1 MPRSSLL
8 SLVLAPAASLFLALP
23 SLAQE
28 KTGAAPPSIKILDGK
43 FDDWTKTPRESSITD
58 PVGDAGDDPTVGSDL
73 KQLVLEADGK
83 RLHLLLAL
91 SKAATIQ
98 GLEKPLV
105 IYLDA
110 DGDESTGAKPDA
122 DGNRLPGADV
132 AIVFS
137 PRIKG
142 SQGGDRRAPRG
153 DGGEGVAVFAVGQD
167 GELGDRRAADAI
179 GLGMAPTSASDRYEL
194 RIDRREDFLAG
205 GKVRAMVMTLKG
217 DEVADRTKP
226 VACELPAFD
235 PRPFAPAEAAA
246 VARPVRTDA
255 RIVTWN
261 AERGALFTDEKA
273 EAFGSTLAAIAPDVI
288 LLQELGAKATSQSL
302 SEWLDRH
309 VPRESKWNAIV
320 SGGDLRTAVA
330 STFPL
335 ESASFLDGVSRETE
349 KGKRPVRVAAAT
361 IDVKGKK
368 LLALSVHLKCCG
380 NLDSDEDRT
389 RMDEARTIAANI
401 AKSLERSK
409 ADGVV
414 IGGDLNL
421 VGSQKVL
428 EALGEKADVD
438 RTDLAIAEIRQL
450 DGVSN
455 QTWRSSGNAFA
466 PGRLDYLLVSDR
478 GLERRGAFVFS
489 EEDLSR
495 IARTTLKLPESA
507 FDEASDHQPVVVDV
521 AFVKR

>member
-28 KTGAAPPSIKILDGK
+28 KTGAAPPSIKVLDGK

-83 RLHLLLAL
+83 RLHLLLATNKP
-91 SKAATIQ
+91 STIQ

-122 DGNRLPGADV
+122 EGDRLAGADV

-137 PRIKG
+137 PRVEG
-142 SQGGDRRAPRG
+142 SQGGDRRPPRG
-153 DGGEGVAVFAVGQD
+153 EGEGVAIFAVSQD
-167 GELGDRRAADAI
+167 GELGDRRAADSI
-179 GLGMAPTSASDRYEL
+179 GLGMAPTCASDRYEL
-194 RIDRREDFLAG
+194 RIDRSADFLAG
-205 GKVRAMVMTLKG
+205 GKVRAMAVTLKG
-217 DEVADRTKP
+217 DTVADRTKP

-235 PRPFAPAEAAA
+235 PRPFAPAEASA
-246 VARPVRTDA
+246 VARPARTDA

-261 AERGALFTDEKA
+261 AERGALFTGEKA

-335 ESASFLDGVSRETE
+335 ESASFLDGVTRETD

-361 IDVKGKK
+361 VDVKGKK

-389 RMDEARTIAANI
+389 RMDEARTIAANV

-421 VGSQKVL
+421 VGSDKVL

-438 RTDLAIAEIRQL
+438 RTDLAVAEIRQL
-450 DGVSN
+450 DGASN

-478 GLERRGAFVFS
+478 GLDRRGAFVFS

-507 FDEASDHQPVVVDV
+507 FDEPSDHQPVVVDV
-521 AFVKR
+521 AFAKR